1 MIQRD
6 QVFVS
11 YSHADLEHLKRL
23 KVHLRPFEREDL
35 ISVWSDKNIKASQP
49 WREEIQDAL
58 QRAAVAILL
67 VSADFLASDFIQ
79 NEELPPLLDA
89 AQKEGVK
96 ILSFILKP
104 CAFTS
109 FTSLSQYQAVN
120 DPEKSLISLDE
131 AQKEQLWVGLALT
144 TKEALDEF
152 KAKAIAA
159 EAVENANS
167 LSKST
172 IKWDKVA
179 TLFWLGNDLMWIQD
193 MTYRDAAP
201 ERVLEGINHALQ
213 YVEELGFDERS
224 HPFQEL
230 TLAKTIIE
238 QLVGISPSSEEKSS
252 FLQGH
257 YRGVQQYVQSVK
269 WYIHA
274 LATNQQPSFK
284 KLQAL

>member
-1 MIQRD
+1 MSQRD

-11 YSHADLEHLKRL
+11 YSHEDDAHLKRL
-23 KVHLRPFEREDL
+23 LVHLKPYEREES
-35 ISVWSDKNIKASQP
+35 IKVWSDTKIKASQP
-49 WREEIQDAL
+49 WREEIQSAL
-58 QRAAVAILL
+58 RRAAVAILL

-89 AQKEGVK
+89 VQKDGVK

-109 FTSLSQYQAVN
+109 FDSLSKYQAVN
-120 DPEKSLISLDE
+120 DPAESLITLDE
-131 AQKEQLWVGLALT
+131 AQQEQLWVNLALT

-159 EAVENANS
+159 EAVEKANS
-167 LSKST
+167 LPKST

-193 MTYRDAAP
+193 MTYRDAP
-201 ERVLEGINHALQ
+201 PDRVLQGINHALQ
-213 YVEELGFDERS
+213 YVEDLGFDKHS
-224 HPFQEL
+224 YPFQEL
-230 TLAKTIIE
+230 TLAKIIIE
-238 QLVGISPSSEEKSS
+238 QLVGISPSTEEKRS

-269 WYIHA
+269 WYIQA
-274 LATNQQPSFK
+274 LATNQQPDFK
-284 KLQAL
+284 KLRAL